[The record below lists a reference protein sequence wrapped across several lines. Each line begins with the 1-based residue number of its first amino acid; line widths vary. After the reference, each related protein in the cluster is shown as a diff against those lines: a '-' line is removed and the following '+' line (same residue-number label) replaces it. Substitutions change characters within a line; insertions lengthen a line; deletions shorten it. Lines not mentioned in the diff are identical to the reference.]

1 MPRTK
6 RPAQSPRG
14 PRGPTPFTRVRW
26 LADRGVYDAA
36 TIHAILDAATHC
48 HVAHVVDG
56 RPVATPTLHWRVGDR
71 LYWHGSVASRLMK
84 TNAAGGEVCLTV
96 TLFDGWV
103 LARSAFNHSANY
115 RSVMCFGRPEIV
127 DSPAEKAR
135 LLEIFTSHW
144 FPGRWA
150 QLRPVNRKELGAT
163 LLLSMPIDLASAK
176 VRVGGAED
184 PDRDLDWP
192 VWAGVV
198 PLATTVG
205 RPIDDPHLR
214 TDGLR
219 KPRVRAPGITEAAA
233 PKTPAA
239 KRRRPA

>member
-1 MPRTK
+1 MPRTQ
-6 RPAQSPRG
+6 RPAPAPRG
-14 PRGPTPFTRVRW
+14 PRGPTPFTRVRR

-127 DSPAEKAR
+127 ESPEEKAR
-135 LLEIFTSHW
+135 LLEAFTNHW
-144 FPGRWA
+144 FPGRWPK
-150 QLRPVNRKELGAT
+150 LRPVNRKELGAT

-176 VRVGGAED
+176 VRIGGAED
-184 PDRDLDWP
+184 PPRDLAWP
-192 VWAGVV
+192 VWAGVI
-198 PLATTVG
+198 PLATAVG
-205 RPIDDPHLR
+205 RPIDDPRLA
-214 TDGLR
+214 TAGLPR
-219 KPRVRAPGITEAAA
+219 PRVRAPGVTAPTEPKAAA
-233 PKTPAA
+233 R
-239 KRRRPA
+239 RRRPA